1 MGGAAAAKIVA
12 PARPLCATASAMQSP
27 PDLAPYIGK
36 LITFRRDLH
45 AHPELKFEES
55 RTSDR
60 IAAWLEALG
69 LPLQRGLGGTG
80 LVATLRGSGP
90 DAQDPARAI
99 GLRADMDALPVQE
112 ANTFDYASANAGR
125 MHACGHDGHTAML
138 LGGATLLARRPDFNG
153 TVHFIFQPGEEGGAG
168 ARRMMEDGL
177 FEQFP
182 MQAVFALHNWPALPA
197 GQMGVR
203 VGAIMASANR
213 FEIRIRGKGGHA
225 AQPHTTVDP
234 IPIAC
239 AIVGQL
245 QTLVSRA
252 VDPLDSAVL
261 TVGKIESGT
270 VENIIP
276 NEAFIYGTCR
286 TLSEATLKQL
296 LEGIERIA
304 SHIAQAHRASAELIV
319 KPGYPA
325 TVNHARE
332 ACFMARVMRMSVGE
346 TNAHDDVLPAMT
358 AEDFGFMLE
367 EVPGAY
373 GFIGNGPAGRP
384 GVNLHNPAY
393 DFNDDILGLGAAFWD
408 RLAREW
414 FGQHDEKGTGS

>member
-1 MGGAAAAKIVA
+1 
-12 PARPLCATASAMQSP
+12 MQTSP
-27 PDLAPYIGK
+27 DITPYLGK
-36 LITFRRDLH
+36 LVQFRRDLH
-45 AHPELKFEES
+45 AHPELKFEEA
-55 RTSDR
+55 RTSDQV
-60 IAAWLEALG
+60 AAWLQALG
-69 LPLQRGLGGTG
+69 VPLHRGMGGTG
-80 LVATLRGSGP
+80 IVATLRRQGP
-90 DAQDPARAI
+90 DADDPARAI

-112 ANTFDYASANAGR
+112 INAFAYASANPGR

-138 LGGATLLARRPDFNG
+138 LGGATLLAKQPDFNG

-168 ARRMMEDGL
+168 ARKMMEDGL
-177 FEQFP
+177 FERFP

-203 VGAIMASANR
+203 VGPIMASANR

-234 IPIAC
+234 IPVAC

-245 QTLVSRA
+245 QALVSRG

-286 TLSEATLKQL
+286 TLGTATLEQL
-296 LEGIERIA
+296 VEGIQRIS
-304 SHIAQAHRASAELIV
+304 SHVAQAHLASAEVII
-319 KPGYPA
+319 KPGYPT
-325 TVNHARE
+325 TVNHPRE
-332 ACFMARVMRMSVGE
+332 ARFMAQVMGETVGE
-346 TNAHDDVLPAMT
+346 ANAHADVLPAMT

-367 EVPGAY
+367 KVPGAY
-373 GFIGNGPAGRP
+373 GFIGNGSGGKP
-384 GVNLHNPAY
+384 GVNLHNAAY
-393 DFNDDILGLGAAFWD
+393 DFNDDILGVGAGFWD
-408 RLAREW
+408 RMARQW
-414 FGQHDEKGTGS
+414 FAQQA